1 MAAMPQ
7 VNTTYC
13 PPERAVR
20 FALRASE
27 IRTDVRVILPLRG
40 SDIEGLSLFRG
51 TSTITYPRLMQLAP
65 WWGTMGQ
72 VNV

>member
-1 MAAMPQ
+1 MPQ

-40 SDIEGLSLFRG
+40 SDIEGRLPFSARP
-51 TSTITYPRLMQLAP
+51 ITTNL
-65 WWGTMGQ
+65 
-72 VNV
+72 